1 MIRVPKIS
9 AHLETLTG
17 DYRISTFSLVGDRLK
32 FTSPHCT

>member
-9 AHLETLTG
+9 AHLETLSG
-17 DYRISTFSLVGDRLK
+17 DHRVSILSLVGDRMK